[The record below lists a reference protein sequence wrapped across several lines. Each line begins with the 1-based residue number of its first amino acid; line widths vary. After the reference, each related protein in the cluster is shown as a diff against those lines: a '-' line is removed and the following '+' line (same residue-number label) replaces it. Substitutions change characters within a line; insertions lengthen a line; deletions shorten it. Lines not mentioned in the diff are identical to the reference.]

1 MKIEYLFSDTKNKE
15 VLSNYTYVPESKSK
29 SAQSIE
35 VKKDIRNFQGN
46 DKWIL
51 SFTIKGENEIVA
63 KHLSIINDDIIKYE
77 PTVLTNES
85 SAYFNRTVYPLINE
99 FERKLRKYIYLRIS
113 IFNDG
118 KDDDNKITVEEK
130 SDNDNDDKA
139 KKKTKEN
146 KNRMVIFTLE
156 KMEFGELYRSLF
168 TDENVINTFN
178 KRVHSRISSKSF
190 YEKVLSEID
199 EKTIWDTIKG
209 INEDDCIKNNF
220 LIITDYRND
229 TMHAHNISYSDYC
242 KQRKMFGNAIDY
254 LDTEIDKILE
264 TPSSPETT
272 QTIAN
277 ALYDKT
283 LPKEFRSTIGNI
295 ENLDITDQQMKQL
308 SELADAIKGTLPPQ
322 YEMPENTIK
331 MLSNL
336 GEAIKIT
343 LPGQYK
349 MPSDVIKALSE
360 LSDTIKEPLALRIN
374 MSENAME
381 ELKKSVEAIR
391 KVLNNSSQSY
401 SFDGKDAISKN
412 DDDNFLKIERE
423 AKS

>member
-35 VKKDIRNFQGN
+35 IKKDIRDFQGN

-63 KHLSIINDDIIKYE
+63 KHLSIINDDIIKYG

-113 IFNDG
+113 VFNDG

-156 KMEFGELYRSLF
+156 KMEFGDLYKSLF

-178 KRVHSRISSKSF
+178 KRVQSRISSKSF
-190 YEKVLSEID
+190 YEKVLSEIE

-229 TMHAHNISYSDYC
+229 TMHAHNISYSDFC
-242 KQRKMFGNAIDY
+242 KQRKMFETVIDY
-254 LDTEIDKILE
+254 LDTEIEKILVH
-264 TPSSPETT
+264 PSPTETT
-272 QTIAN
+272 QNIAN

-283 LPKEFRSTIGNI
+283 LPKEFRNTIGNI
-295 ENLDITDQQMKQL
+295 EDFDITDQQMKQL
-308 SELADAIKGTLPPQ
+308 SELAEAIKGTLPIQYVMPESTIKEFSKLAEAIKRALPVQ
-322 YEMPENTIK
+322 YEMQNDT
-331 MLSNL
+331 
-336 GEAIKIT
+336 
-343 LPGQYK
+343 
-349 MPSDVIKALSE
+349 IKALSG
-360 LSDTIKEPLALRIN
+360 LTDINKDILPLRIN
-374 MSENAME
+374 MSESATK
-381 ELKKSVEAIR
+381 ELTKNVEAI
-391 KVLNNSSQSY
+391 KKSLQNSSQNNSLKV
-401 SFDGKDAISKN
+401 KDAINKN
-412 DDDNFLKIERE
+412 EGDDFKNLVDGT
-423 AKS
+423 KS